1 MTAVSSQYSDVEY
14 VFEPHSSTL
23 PDVREYLKALWD
35 RRQFMREL
43 ATADL
48 RTERSGRVLG
58 NLWGVLNPLFQ
69 AGIYYFLYSVLR
81 AGSGNGFLPIL
92 IANFFFFGLSMAALG
107 EGGSSLKRGRGLML
121 NSAFPRAL
129 LPVTAIYKSLR
140 SFVPAACVLVVLF
153 PLVGGTPG
161 PGLFVLPLLFAIQVV
176 MNVGI
181 ALAVSTYVVLVPDGN
196 NVVQWITRVLF
207 FVTPIIYPVSLLPPA
222 AKAVLQF
229 QPLYPVFAAYQ
240 AIFSG
245 GYPGPGL
252 VIVSAIWAGALLVIG
267 GRAFLRHEREFALYL

>member
-1 MTAVSSQYSDVEY
+1 MTAVSSQYSDIEY

-23 PDVREYLKALWD
+23 PDVREYLRALWD

-69 AGIYYFLYSVLR
+69 AGIYYFLYSILR

-92 IANFFFFGLSMAALG
+92 IANFFFFGLSLAALG

-161 PGLFVLPLLFAIQVV
+161 PGLFVLPLLFTIQVV

-181 ALAVSTYVVLVPDGN
+181 ALAVSTYVVLVPDSD

-245 GYPGPGL
+245 GYPSLGL
-252 VIVSAIWAGALLVIG
+252 VVVSAIWAGALLVIG
-267 GRAFLRHEREFALYL
+267 GRVFLRHEREFALYL

>member
-1 MTAVSSQYSDVEY
+1 MTAVSQYSDAEY
-14 VFEPHSSTL
+14 VFEPHSATL
-23 PDVREYLKALWD
+23 PDVREYLRALWE
-35 RRQFMREL
+35 RRQFMHEL

-48 RTERSGRVLG
+48 RSERSGRVLG

-69 AGIYYFLYSVLR
+69 AGIYYFLYTVLR
-81 AGSGNGFLPIL
+81 PGSNNGFLPIL
-92 IANFFFFGLSMAALG
+92 IANFFFFGLSLSALG
-107 EGGSSLKRGRGLML
+107 EAGSSLKRGRGLML

-140 SFVPAACVLVVLF
+140 SFVAAACVLVVLF
-153 PLVGGTPG
+153 PLVGGTLG
-161 PGLFVLPLLFAIQVV
+161 PGLLVLPLVFAIQVV

-181 ALAVSTYVVLVPDGN
+181 ALAASTYVVLVPDGN

-207 FVTPIIYPVSLLPPA
+207 FITPVIYPVSLLPPA

-240 AIFSG
+240 AIFNGDIPS
-245 GYPGPGL
+245 PGL
-252 VIVSAIWAGALLVIG
+252 VVVSAIWAGGLLVIG

>member
-1 MTAVSSQYSDVEY
+1 MTAVSQYSDVEY
-14 VFEPHSSTL
+14 VFEPHSATL

-43 ATADL
+43 ASSDL
-48 RTERSGRVLG
+48 RAERSGKVLG
-58 NLWGVLNPLFQ
+58 NLWSVLNPLFQ

-81 AGSGNGFLPIL
+81 AGANNGFLPIL
-92 IANFFFFGLSMAALG
+92 IANFFFFGLSMSALG
-107 EGGSSLKRGRGLML
+107 EGGSSLRRGRGLML

-129 LPVTAIYKSLR
+129 LPVTTVYKSLR
-140 SFVPAACVLVVLF
+140 SFVPAACVLAVLF
-153 PLVGGTPG
+153 PLAGGTLG
-161 PGLFVLPLLFAIQVV
+161 PGLFALPLLFAIQIV

-181 ALAVSTYVVLVPDGN
+181 ALAASTYVVLVPDGD

-207 FVTPIIYPVSLLPPA
+207 FATPVIYPVALLPPA

-229 QPLYPVFAAYQ
+229 QPLYPVFASYQ
-240 AIFSG
+240 SIFG
-245 GYPGPGL
+245 GDSPSPGL
-252 VIVSAIWAGALLVIG
+252 LLMSALWAVALLVIG

>member
-1 MTAVSSQYSDVEY
+1 MTAVTKYSDAVY
-14 VFEPHSSTL
+14 VFEPHSATL
-23 PDVREYLKALWD
+23 PPVRDYLRALWE
-35 RRQFMREL
+35 RRQFMHEL
-43 ATADL
+43 AIADL

-58 NLWGVLNPLFQ
+58 NLWSVLNPLFQ
-69 AGIYYFLYSVLR
+69 AAIYYFLYTVLR
-81 AGSGNGFLPIL
+81 SDPGSNAFLPIL

-107 EGGSSLKRGRGLML
+107 EGASSLKRARGLML

-129 LPVTAIYKSLR
+129 LPITAIYKSLR

-153 PLVGGTPG
+153 PLVGGKAG
-161 PGLFVLPLLFAIQVV
+161 PGLLVLPLLFAIQVV

-181 ALAVSTYVVLVPDGN
+181 ALVASTYVVLVPDGE

-207 FVTPIIYPVSLLPPA
+207 FATPVIYPVTLLPPA

-240 AIFSG
+240 AIFG
-245 GYPGPGL
+245 GGSPSPGL
-252 VIVSAIWAGALLVIG
+252 LVMAAIWAGALLVIG
-267 GRAFLRHEREFALYL
+267 GRAFLKHEREFALYL